1 MIVKLDLMRLDSFE
15 PVQETFERLDARHIH
30 DICILKNNKEIDREA
45 VYRATTQIARHLD
58 EGILEFLMPEDEVKA
73 LKEFLGIQS
82 MIESYYL
89 VSELDLEYPIATID
103 RALFDL
109 FYNLSEELGEA

>member
-1 MIVKLDLMRLDSFE
+1 MYVKLDLMRLDSFE
-15 PVQETFERLDARHIH
+15 PVQETFERLSARHIH
-30 DICILKNNKEIDREA
+30 DICILKSNKEIDREA

-73 LKEFLGIQS
+73 LKEWLGIQA
-82 MIESYYL
+82 MIETYYL
-89 VSELDLEYPIATID
+89 VTELDLEYPIMTID

-109 FYNLSEELGEA
+109 FYNLATELGEV

>member
-1 MIVKLDLMRLDSFE
+1 MRVKLDLMRLDSFE
-15 PVQETFERLDARHIH
+15 PVQETFERLDKGLIH
-30 DICILKNNKEIDREA
+30 NICTLKKNKEIDREA

-58 EGILEFLMPEDEVKA
+58 EDILEFLMPEDEVKA

-82 MIESYYL
+82 MIESYYI
-89 VSELDLEYPIATID
+89 VTELDLEFPMATID

-109 FYNLSEELGEA
+109 FYNLSVELGEV